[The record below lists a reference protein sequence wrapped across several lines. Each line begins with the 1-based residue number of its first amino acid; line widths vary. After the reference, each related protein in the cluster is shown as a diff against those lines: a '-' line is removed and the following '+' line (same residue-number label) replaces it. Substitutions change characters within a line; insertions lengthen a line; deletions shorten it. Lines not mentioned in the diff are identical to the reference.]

1 MQVLL
6 DSGGAID
13 LPNEAGI
20 TALMS
25 SAFYGHDPVVSQLL
39 QRGANA
45 RSADKRKRTALHW
58 AAMNDHDQVRLL
70 MLCIMNPLQLL
81 QHGGGAF
88 QLLHAAPAWVSMF
101 SDS

>member
-13 LPNEAGI
+13 LANEAGI

-70 MLCIMNPLQLL
+70 TLCIMKP
-81 QHGGGAF
+81 H
-88 QLLHAAPAWVSMF
+88 
-101 SDS
+101 

>member
-13 LPNEAGI
+13 MANEAGI

-45 RSADKRKRTALHW
+45 RSADRRQRTALHW
-58 AAMNDHDQVRLL
+58 AAMNDHDQ
-70 MLCIMNPLQLL
+70 
-81 QHGGGAF
+81 
-88 QLLHAAPAWVSMF
+88 AWL
-101 SDS
+101 